1 MLSIAKSKLQSTDL
15 FLSDVTLFKSK
26 DKYDMVVSTADDFKV
41 LFSFAFILK
50 CTLLF
55 INITSNFAVPVGTTK
70 NNRFT

>member
-41 LFSFAFILK
+41 LFFFCIYSKMYFAIHKYHF
-50 CTLLF
+50 
-55 INITSNFAVPVGTTK
+55 
-70 NNRFT
+70 